1 MNQHVCAY
9 LGAVIMAIKS
19 PIHPWAAAAAEVS
32 IAAVLRGEIERERE
46 GRCERSRRRGN
57 RARRNRGVKMVKMS
71 DGCLAGNRRL
81 ISGALP

>member
-32 IAAVLRGEIERERE
+32 IAAVLRGERERE
-46 GRCERSRRRGN
+46 KGDVRKEPTKGQP
-57 RARRNRGVKMVKMS
+57 GEEE
-71 DGCLAGNRRL
+71 
-81 ISGALP
+81 